1 MNPDTQKTAL
11 EQPLIE
17 AEPSLVERSSE
28 EKARI
33 LARLQIGLAQIRAA
47 QEVKHADA

>member
-1 MNPDTQKTAL
+1 MNPDTQKTVL
-11 EQPLIE
+11 DHPLLD

-28 EKARI
+28 EKAQI

>member
-1 MNPDTQKTAL
+1 MKPDTQKTML
-11 EQPLIE
+11 EQLLNE
-17 AEPSLVERSSE
+17 AGHRQVERTSE